1 MKMNMNI
8 IEKLNYQEMLVF
20 LETPFNKYEFTVMLI
35 IGGLFLFF
43 SIVLLLLFFADKDK
57 IKGGPHSFC
66 CEFGCFS
73 LLLSCLSFYL
83 FFDSYPQY
91 QKQKEVVQS
100 INLKLGTNLELQNVK
115 EYLCINLPANYNIKE
130 NKLYDESKAKT
141 TIDIVNLYEKIHSDN
156 RRFCGRYY

>member
-1 MKMNMNI
+1 MNI
-8 IEKLNYQEMLVF
+8 IEKLTYQEMLLF
-20 LETPFNKYEFTVMLI
+20 LETPFNKYELTVMLI

-43 SIVLLLLFFADKDK
+43 SIVLLILFFADKNK
-57 IKGGPHSFC
+57 IKGGPC
-66 CEFGCFS
+66 CEFGGFS

-100 INLKLGTNLELQNVK
+100 TNLKLGTNLELQDVK